1 MAVLLC
7 SISASAHDFEVDGIY
22 YNITSETDL
31 TVEVIFQGS
40 SWSQDLHE
48 YTGKV
53 VLPESLVYNGNI
65 YSVTSIGNFAF
76 MGCSNLKSVSI
87 PNSVTSIGAAAFSG
101 CSSLTSISIPN
112 SVTII
117 GPHAFDGTP
126 WIAKQSDGVIY
137 VNNVLYGYKGEM
149 PTNTSIV
156 VREGTVSLSGDA
168 FFGCSNL
175 TDITIPNSV
184 TSIGSGAFNG
194 CSNLTSITIPNS
206 VTSIENYT
214 FEGCSNLSSI
224 TIPNSVTSI
233 GAGAFSGCSSLTSI
247 TIPNSVTSIEAMAFN
262 RCSSLKAV
270 YITDLV
276 AWCRIN
282 FNSGENPL
290 HYAHHL
296 YLNGKEIKDL
306 IIPNSV
312 TSIGDWAFYGCS
324 GLTKITIP
332 NSVTSIGNYAFQS
345 CSNLTSVTIPNSV
358 TSIGDWAFYGCS
370 NLTSITIPNSV
381 TSIGDRAFYG
391 CSGLTKITIPN
402 SVTSIGDDAFV
413 GTSWEEEQPD
423 GVIYVNDV
431 LYKYKGEMPAN
442 TLIEVRKG
450 TVSIS
455 PGAFLGCYG
464 LTSITIPN
472 SVMSIGDDTF
482 YKCFDLTSITIP
494 NSVTSIGNSAFSDCS
509 SLTSITIPNSVTSI
523 GNYAFRNCSNLT
535 SITIPNSVTSI
546 GNYAFLNCS
555 NLTSITIPNSV
566 TTIGESAFRRC
577 TSLQSIDI
585 SNSVTSIGN
594 YAFENCSQLQE
605 IYFTGVTYPDLGS
618 DIFYLTHSGL
628 LIYVVNKQ
636 NAEMAWGS
644 SYSERLVEY
653 INFDRNSF
661 SYNGQIPL
669 VSYTNNL
676 SRYNLT
682 MDISG
687 IQKDAG
693 TYETIL
699 KATYSNG
706 LEVDIPYTYTITK
719 APLTVK
725 ANDKTRVYGDEDPQ
739 FDVTYIGL
747 KNGETTPVL
756 TSDLNLSTD
765 AVKRSNAGTYE
776 IMVSGGVATNYEF
789 SEYQSGELTV
799 TQAPLTITAQSTVR
813 KYGDENPTFQYA
825 YSGFKNNDT
834 ESCLQTLP
842 TVTTAATPFSGI
854 GTYAI
859 TPNGAT
865 AKNYAITY
873 ENGTL
878 TIEKAPLTIRANDV
892 SRMYGDKNPVFT
904 FSYIGFKNGETEE
917 NLTAQ
922 PLATSASQTNYAGTY
937 DIVPSD
943 AAAKNYAI
951 TYENGTLTITKAPLS
966 VTVVSNTKVYGDE
979 NPQIELTYTGFRN
992 GDKTNCITSAP
1003 TIRTE
1008 ATALSPVGTYSLTPE
1023 GGVAANYEFTE
1034 YISGTL
1040 TIEKAPLTLVAN
1052 DASKLYFEENPKFTF
1067 HGEGFKNNDTEKV
1080 LTVVPNYSC
1089 AASRISG
1096 AGEYVI
1102 SPQGASAENY
1112 DITYKTG
1119 KLTVNKRMLE
1129 VSVSSHTRVY
1139 NEENPKFEL
1148 TYKGFVNNETE
1159 SVLTKQPTVTC
1170 EADKTTDVGVYQII
1184 AKEAEAANYQ
1194 FDYENGTLTIKKAA
1208 QEIVWEQDLSNIAQG
1223 TQLEL
1228 TATATS
1234 GLAVEYDLADNDIVS
1249 IYEANGRI
1257 YLDCSKCGSVT
1268 IKALQS
1274 GNHNY
1279 HAALRIYKTL
1289 VITNPNGIDTPTVD
1303 NLIDVYTLQGVM
1315 VKRQIP
1321 VENVE
1326 EELPAGIYIVNGKKM
1341 IVR

>member
-306 IIPNSV
+306 I
-312 TSIGDWAFYGCS
+312 
-324 GLTKITIP
+324 
-332 NSVTSIGNYAFQS
+332 
-345 CSNLTSVTIPNSV
+345 
-358 TSIGDWAFYGCS
+358 
-370 NLTSITIPNSV
+370 IPNSV

>member
-1 MAVLLC
+1 MKTFKTTLLTIAVLLC
-7 SISASAHDFEVDGIY
+7 SISAKAASFEVNGLCY
-22 YNITSETDL
+22 YIHSSLNLEVSVFAYGDNSGEVIIPE
-31 TVEVIFQGS
+31 TVE
-40 SWSQDLHE
+40 
-48 YTGKV
+48 
-53 VLPESLVYNGNI
+53 YNGKT
-65 YSVTSIGNFAF
+65 YSVT
-76 MGCSNLKSVSI
+76 V
-87 PNSVTSIGAAAFSG
+87 IGAYAFRDCSG
-101 CSSLTSISIPN
+101 
-112 SVTII
+112 
-117 GPHAFDGTP
+117 
-126 WIAKQSDGVIY
+126 
-137 VNNVLYGYKGEM
+137 
-149 PTNTSIV
+149 
-156 VREGTVSLSGDA
+156 
-168 FFGCSNL
+168 
-175 TDITIPNSV
+175 
-184 TSIGSGAFNG
+184 
-194 CSNLTSITIPNS
+194 LTSITIPNS
-206 VTSIENYT
+206 VTIIGSSA
-214 FEGCSNLSSI
+214 FEGCS
-224 TIPNSVTSI
+224 
-233 GAGAFSGCSSLTSI
+233 G
-247 TIPNSVTSIEAMAFN
+247 
-262 RCSSLKAV
+262 
-270 YITDLV
+270 
-276 AWCRIN
+276 
-282 FNSGENPL
+282 
-290 HYAHHL
+290 
-296 YLNGKEIKDL
+296 
-306 IIPNSV
+306 
-312 TSIGDWAFYGCS
+312 
-324 GLTKITIP
+324 
-332 NSVTSIGNYAFQS
+332 
-345 CSNLTSVTIPNSV
+345 
-358 TSIGDWAFYGCS
+358 
-370 NLTSITIPNSV
+370 
-381 TSIGDRAFYG
+381 
-391 CSGLTKITIPN
+391 
-402 SVTSIGDDAFV
+402 
-413 GTSWEEEQPD
+413 
-423 GVIYVNDV
+423 
-431 LYKYKGEMPAN
+431 
-442 TLIEVRKG
+442 
-450 TVSIS
+450 
-455 PGAFLGCYG
+455 
-464 LTSITIPN
+464 
-472 SVMSIGDDTF
+472 
-482 YKCFDLTSITIP
+482 
-494 NSVTSIGNSAFSDCS
+494 
-509 SLTSITIPNSVTSI
+509 
-523 GNYAFRNCSNLT
+523 
-535 SITIPNSVTSI
+535 
-546 GNYAFLNCS
+546 
-555 NLTSITIPNSV
+555 LTSITIPNSV
-566 TTIGESAFRRC
+566 TTIGESAFRWC

-585 SNSVTSIGN
+585 SNSVTSIGK
-594 YAFENCSQLQE
+594 YAFGNCSQLQE
-605 IYFTGVTYPDLGS
+605 IYFTGVTYPYLG
-618 DIFYLTHSGL
+618 DGIFSLTHSGL

-661 SYNGQIPL
+661 SYNGQIPP

-682 MDISG
+682 MDMSG

-693 TYETIL
+693 TYETTF

-706 LEVDIPYTYTITK
+706 LEVDIPYTFTITKAPLTVDVNNAQRLYGEQNPTFTYSVTGFVNNENESVFDSSIALTSAANMTSNVGAYPIKATASAKNYEFNVREGTLTVKK

-789 SEYQSGELTV
+789 TEYQSGELTV

-865 AKNYAITY
+865 ARNYAITY

-966 VTVVSNTKVYGDE
+966 VTAVSNTKVYGDE

-1008 ATALSPVGTYSLTPE
+1008 ATALSPVGTYPLTPE

-1139 NEENPKFEL
+1139 NEENPRFEL

-1159 SVLTKQPTVTC
+1159 SVFTKQPTVTC

-1194 FDYENGTLTIKKAA
+1194 FDYENGTLTIEKAA

-1249 IYEANGRI
+1249 IYEANGRV

>member
-1 MAVLLC
+1 MKTIKTTLLTIAALLC

-324 GLTKITIP
+324 
-332 NSVTSIGNYAFQS
+332 
-345 CSNLTSVTIPNSV
+345 
-358 TSIGDWAFYGCS
+358 

-494 NSVTSIGNSAFSDCS
+494 NSVTSIGNFAFKDCS
-509 SLTSITIPNSVTSI
+509 S
-523 GNYAFRNCSNLT
+523 
-535 SITIPNSVTSI
+535 
-546 GNYAFLNCS
+546 
-555 NLTSITIPNSV
+555 LTSITIPNSV

-661 SYNGQIPL
+661 SYNGQIPP

-789 SEYQSGELTV
+789 TEYQSGELTV

-878 TIEKAPLTIRANDV
+878 TIEKTPLTIRANDV

-917 NLTAQ
+917 NLTAK

-966 VTVVSNTKVYGDE
+966 VTAVSNTKVYGDE

-1003 TIRTE
+1003 NIRTE

-1023 GGVAANYEFTE
+1023 GGVAANYEFAE

-1040 TIEKAPLTLVAN
+1040 TIEKAPLLLVAN
-1052 DASKLYFEENPKFTF
+1052 DASRLYFEENPQFTC

-1089 AASRISG
+1089 AASKVSG

-1139 NEENPKFEL
+1139 NEENPRFEL

-1159 SVLTKQPTVTC
+1159 SVFTKQPTVTC

-1194 FDYENGTLTIKKAA
+1194 FDYENGTLTIEKAA

-1249 IYEANGRI
+1249 IYEANGRV

>member
-1 MAVLLC
+1 MKTIKTTLLTIAALLC

-168 FFGCSNL
+168 FFGCFNL

-332 NSVTSIGNYAFQS
+332 NSVTSIG
-345 CSNLTSVTIPNSV
+345 
-358 TSIGDWAFYGCS
+358 
-370 NLTSITIPNSV
+370 
-381 TSIGDRAFYG
+381 
-391 CSGLTKITIPN
+391 
-402 SVTSIGDDAFV
+402 DDAFV

-494 NSVTSIGNSAFSDCS
+494 NSVTSIGNSAFSYCS

-523 GNYAFRNCSNLT
+523 GNFAFKDCS
-535 SITIPNSVTSI
+535 S
-546 GNYAFLNCS
+546 
-555 NLTSITIPNSV
+555 LTSITIPNSV

-661 SYNGQIPL
+661 SYNGQIPP

-789 SEYQSGELTV
+789 TEYQSGELTV

-878 TIEKAPLTIRANDV
+878 TIEKTPLTIRANDV

-917 NLTAQ
+917 NLTAK
-922 PLATSASQTNYAGTY
+922 PLASSASQTNYAGTY

-966 VTVVSNTKVYGDE
+966 VTAVSNTKVYGDE

-1003 TIRTE
+1003 NIRTE

-1023 GGVAANYEFTE
+1023 GGVAANYEFAE

-1040 TIEKAPLTLVAN
+1040 TVEKAPLTLVAN
-1052 DASKLYFEENPKFTF
+1052 DASKLYFEENPQFTC

-1089 AASRISG
+1089 AASKVSG

-1139 NEENPKFEL
+1139 NEENPRFEL

-1159 SVLTKQPTVTC
+1159 SVFTKQPTVTC

-1194 FDYENGTLTIKKAA
+1194 FDYENGTLTIEKAA

-1249 IYEANGRI
+1249 IYEANGRV